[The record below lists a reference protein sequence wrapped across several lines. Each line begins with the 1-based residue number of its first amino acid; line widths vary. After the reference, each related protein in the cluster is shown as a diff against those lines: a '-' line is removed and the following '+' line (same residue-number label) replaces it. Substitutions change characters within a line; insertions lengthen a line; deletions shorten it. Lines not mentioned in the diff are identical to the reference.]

1 MRNISLTLEASGT
14 RAQRANIVPRAC
26 VGDLHPGT
34 HVHRH
39 GAGLS
44 TVGVSRVQ
52 GRGEGGQGV
61 TAQACIGGDH
71 KYTSYMCLSMWV
83 LVSYADMQT
92 ATVESRVSLTLSATP
107 TQIKLY

>member
-1 MRNISLTLEASGT
+1 MSYMNMLTVDKQGFVSNLFVSVWVVACHDRSVVLKRCDEAASGT

-52 GRGEGGQGV
+52 GRGEGGAGSNCSGMHS
-61 TAQACIGGDH
+61 AC
-71 KYTSYMCLSMWV
+71 SAVCM
-83 LVSYADMQT
+83 
-92 ATVESRVSLTLSATP
+92 SLCMHT
-107 TQIKLY
+107 